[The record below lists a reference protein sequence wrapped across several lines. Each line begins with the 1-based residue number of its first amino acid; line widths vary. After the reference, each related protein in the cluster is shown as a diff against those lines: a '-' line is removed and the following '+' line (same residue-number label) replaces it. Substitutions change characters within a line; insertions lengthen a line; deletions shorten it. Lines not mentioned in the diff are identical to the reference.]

1 MLGSCTRSLTDVV
14 DELAQL
20 VDAFDPTTLD
30 GDDLL
35 TAAAAFGRT
44 AKLAAAGMLLIAP
57 ALSDT
62 GAFRR
67 DGHRNAEDL
76 LAALAGT
83 STGAACR
90 TMRTGKKLADRPEV
104 ADAVRKG
111 ELSADQANTIADADP
126 EDQTKLLNVAK
137 RRGIKGLRETA
148 ERLAAARRSEEEA
161 MERYRR
167 VHRDRHLRTWT
178 RDGAFCG
185 SFSMTPDDG
194 ARFLSMLEPER
205 ERVFKQAHKEGRHES
220 NDAYLLDALVNVV
233 TGTAVQSKRPKAA
246 LTLRADA
253 AAIQRGHLEA
263 GEACE
268 IEGVGPIPVT
278 IARSLL
284 VDADVHGVAFD
295 GADVHDVSTTT
306 RTIPASV
313 RRALEA
319 RDPCCV
325 VPTCDQTKGLEID
338 HIFGYA
344 ITKFTQLDE
353 LAREC
358 RAHHRLKTIYGWRLV
373 GPPGN
378 WQWLPPLE

>member
-1 MLGSCTRSLTDVV
+1 LTDVV
-14 DELAQL
+14 EELAQV
-20 VDAFDPTTLD
+20 VDGFDPHVLD
-30 GDDLL
+30 RDALL
-35 TAAAAFGRT
+35 AAAAAFGRT
-44 AKLAAAGMLLIAP
+44 AKPAAAGMLLIAP
-57 ALSDT
+57 ALNDS

-90 TMRTGKKLADRPEV
+90 TMRTGRKLAERPEV
-104 ADAVRKG
+104 AQAVRKG

-126 EDQTKLLNVAK
+126 EDQSKLLNVAK
-137 RRGIKGLRETA
+137 RRGVKGLREEA
-148 ERLAAARRSEEEA
+148 DRLAAARRSEEDA
-161 MERYRR
+161 MDRYRR

-178 RDGAFCG
+178 RDGAFCFSG
-185 SFSMTPDDG
+185 STTPDEG
-194 ARFLSMLEPER
+194 ALLLSSLEAER
-205 ERVFKQAHKEGRHES
+205 ERLFKQAHKEGRHES

-233 TGTAVQSKRPKAA
+233 TGNAVQPKRPKAA

-253 AAIQRGHLEA
+253 AAIQRGHLEP
-263 GEACE
+263 GETCE

-284 VDADVHGVAFD
+284 VDADIHGVVFN
-295 GADVHDVSTTT
+295 GADVHDVSTTS
-306 RTIPASV
+306 RSIPAST

-338 HIFGYA
+338 HIYGYA

-353 LAREC
+353 LARAC
-358 RAHHRLKTIYGWRLV
+358 RLHHRLKTIYGWQLGG
-373 GPPGN
+373 GPGH
-378 WQWLPPLE
+378 WTWTPPPHERE